1 MAGQNGGRVR
11 PVPRRSAARIAR
23 LIHVLAAAAL
33 PRFWVTGRLTTCH
46 RHVKR
51 RLTAQPPGSRAAV
64 ASDGEIGLWVWELI
78 SRSLRR
84 GRVPRRRLRP
94 LAPVS
99 QCVSPRPF
107 SGRSLSSLLL
117 RHSWNRSSSQA
128 GAKSRASDG
137 PSPNSPPVFR
147 KRSGPSRG
155 WHLALARRYRIP
167 PGCHRTMRDQGHEP
181 PIALEP
187 RRRLRWCAQCGCSE
201 RPLATALG

>member
-84 GRVPRRRLRP
+84 GRVPRRSVFARLRRYHNAFLRVRSQDDRCRPCYCGTPGIGLLVRPGPRAVLRMGRP
-94 LAPVS
+94 LIA
-99 QCVSPRPF
+99 RRF
-107 SGRSLSSLLL
+107 SEKEADHLA
-117 RHSWNRSSSQA
+117 A
-128 GAKSRASDG
+128 GIW
-137 PSPNSPPVFR
+137 
-147 KRSGPSRG
+147 PSRVG
-155 WHLALARRYRIP
+155 IGSRRAATGP
-167 PGCHRTMRDQGHEP
+167 CVTKAMNH
-181 PIALEP
+181 
-187 RRRLRWCAQCGCSE
+187 
-201 RPLATALG
+201 PLL